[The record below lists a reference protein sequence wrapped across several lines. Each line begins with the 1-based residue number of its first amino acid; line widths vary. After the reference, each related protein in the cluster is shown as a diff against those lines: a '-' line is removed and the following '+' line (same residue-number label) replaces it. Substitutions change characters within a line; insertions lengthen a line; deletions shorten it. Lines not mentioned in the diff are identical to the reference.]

1 MTTSVWFG
9 LMAPAAT
16 PREIVA
22 KINTDVHAILSS
34 QEARERLIADG
45 QERGPRY
52 QFQFAFAP
60 DCAMIRA
67 ETSVSLRR
75 NSAKAAGV
83 LPISS

>member
-34 QEARERLIADG
+34 QEARERLIDDG
-45 QERGPRY
+45 QEPGGGSPEELDK
-52 QFQFAFAP
+52 F
-60 DCAMIRA
+60 IRNEIA
-67 ETSVSLRR
+67 KYTKVI
-75 NSAKAAGV
+75 KAAG
-83 LPISS
+83 INRE